1 MTDQPNRK
9 DLPVFLIVIYL
20 AAIVAANLALA
31 AFGPVAAVPV
41 GFVLIGL
48 DLTTRDKLHDRW
60 GSSRRGLVLRMAA
73 LIAAGGAI
81 SYVLN
86 ADAGRI
92 AVASTVAFAV
102 AAVVDGL
109 TYAALANRS
118 PRTRS
123 ALSNVPAAAVDSWLF
138 LALAFPGPAPLVI
151 VVVQWLAKSLG
162 GAVWALA
169 LYRRRQRPP
178 ATLDEAIRRD
188 LYGPVQGA

>member
-9 DLPVFLIVIYL
+9 DPPVFLIALYL

-60 GSSRRGLVLRMAA
+60 GSTRRGLVLRMAA

-81 SYVLN
+81 SYALN

-123 ALSNVPAAAVDSWLF
+123 AMSNVPAAAVDSWLF
-138 LALAFPGPAPLVI
+138 LALAFPGPAPLLI

-169 LYRRRQRPP
+169 LYRRPRRPETVF
-178 ATLDEAIRRD
+178 AAINRD
-188 LYGPVQGA
+188 LYGP